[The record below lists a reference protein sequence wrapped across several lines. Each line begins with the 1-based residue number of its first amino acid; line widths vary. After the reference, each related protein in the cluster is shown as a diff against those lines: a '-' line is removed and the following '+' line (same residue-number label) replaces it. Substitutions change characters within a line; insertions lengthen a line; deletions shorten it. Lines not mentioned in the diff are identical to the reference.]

1 METLIY
7 IAIIGTGLA
16 IYHYAKRPRHVYTE
30 RDPYDAETEPF
41 DEPSEFE
48 KGAAKMRAVRHAPPL
63 QGNRRPSFASRLSE

>member
-1 METLIY
+1 MEALIY

-48 KGAAKMRAVRHAPPL
+48 KGAAKVREVRHAAPL
-63 QGNRRPSFASRLSE
+63 EGNRRSLFASSLSE